1 MIVTTCGAAGAAG
14 AFGGAAGFGD
24 GAGVCA
30 AANVNDSSAALNNV
44 TRCNALKFILLLL
57 TRKSLLQDSKIF
69 QDYQTRFGV
78 N

>member
-1 MIVTTCGAAGAAG
+1 MIVTTCGAAGVLG

-30 AANVNDSSAALNNV
+30 VTQAKSAKTNNV
-44 TRCNALKFILLLL
+44 TRCIDLKFIPA
-57 TRKSLLQDSKIF
+57 TTKFTKSLLQDF
-69 QDYQTRFGV
+69 QDYQTRFGA